1 MQKEKTTQARKAEA
15 GKAGNTGSTGHTRTA
30 GKAGKA
36 GKTSKRKPTEAQRIA
51 KRARDRKYR
60 ERVRMAKEMAETLR
74 PSMDAGSGC
83 TGPAPCIEPPRAASA
98 QDVFG
103 LIGRF
108 VVTELAKAGIP
119 RQPRPPTSPEPGVT
133 CQQISLPDGRTAT
146 LTVVDV
152 DAVDPLSERSVI
164 PEPVRMHLLRRRM
177 AQEISDIVDSHR
189 ELS

>member
-1 MQKEKTTQARKAEA
+1 MQTEKTTQARGAKA
-15 GKAGNTGSTGHTRTA
+15 GKTGNTGSAGNTRTA
-30 GKAGKA
+30 GKT
-36 GKTSKRKPTEAQRIA
+36 GKTSKGKLTKAQRIA

-74 PSMDAGSGC
+74 PSIDAGSSC
-83 TGPAPCIEPPRAASA
+83 TGPAPSIEPPRAASA

-108 VVTELAKAGIP
+108 VVTELAQREIP
-119 RQPRPPTSPEPGVT
+119 RQLRPPTSPEPGVT
-133 CQQISLPDGRTAT
+133 CQQISLPDGRAAT

-164 PEPVRMHLLRRRM
+164 PEPIRMHLLRQRM

-189 ELS
+189 GLS

>member
-1 MQKEKTTQARKAEA
+1 MQKEKTTQARRAKA
-15 GKAGNTGSTGHTRTA
+15 GKAGNTGSTGSTRTA
-30 GKAGKA
+30 GKAGK
-36 GKTSKRKPTEAQRIA
+36 TSKGKPTKAQRIA

-74 PSMDAGSGC
+74 PSVDAGSSC
-83 TGPAPCIEPPRAASA
+83 TGPAPCIEPPRAANV

-108 VVTELAKAGIP
+108 VVTELAERGIP
-119 RQPRPPTSPEPGVT
+119 RQLRPPTSPEPGVT
-133 CQQISLPDGRTAT
+133 CQSISLPDGRTAT

-164 PEPVRMHLLRRRM
+164 PAPIRMHLLRQRM
-177 AQEISDIVDSHR
+177 AREISDIVDSHL
-189 ELS
+189 ELP